1 MFIIQSLQSDE
12 MQTGTLL
19 ERRLNEWTQAQRKNF
34 QVVTYE
40 VHSIHEW
47 HFAYLVQMIMF
58 HDFQLFAEDIA
69 GRDWSEVGGVD
80 DLLHAQQ
87 IHHKQI

>member
-1 MFIIQSLQSDE
+1 MGIFSFNKMFIIQSLQSDE

-40 VHSIHEW
+40 VHSIQEW
-47 HFAYLVQMIMF
+47 DFACLVQMIIF
-58 HDFQLFAEDIA
+58 HDF
-69 GRDWSEVGGVD
+69 
-80 DLLHAQQ
+80 
-87 IHHKQI
+87 